1 MIWYSG
7 RKWGCIMSM
16 IKVEVFITYLDGKE
30 YIVHSFL
37 TDTEAQGYIFG
48 VRETAHY
55 MGPHK
60 LTILKDGK
68 GV

>member
-1 MIWYSG
+1 
-7 RKWGCIMSM
+7 M
-16 IKVEVFITYLDGKE
+16 IKVEVFITHLDKYGYYDGKD

-55 MGPHK
+55 SMGSCK

-68 GV
+68 EI